1 MNRIWKRGISLLL
14 VVCTL
19 VGYIVLPEVP
29 AAKAEVQSQEV
40 TATNVITNGTF
51 EKQLSDGTV
60 QGNVAGWQ
68 GVEDIWTIAAEEGN
82 ESNYVAKVDDN
93 SSTGGRYIYYR
104 TTVEPGCTYTFSID
118 YKGTYTSGSPGL
130 YLRRDS
136 HAGSQNN
143 LHYKGSLVGS
153 TWKNYTAT
161 VEIPEDVTT
170 VYLVIATGGASVGTA
185 CFDNISLTKGVVAD
199 DDEGGDTGEDV
210 TPATGNL
217 IPNST
222 FGDTDPDT
230 DGWRGL
236 ANTPGWSVVADPD
249 KAGNF
254 ILQLAD
260 DSTTAGGYVF
270 VTLDVEVGF
279 YKLKMDYK
287 TDDTPQLLVRGNAYT
302 SAGVELV
309 KEYFP
314 KTSGEWKTYETVIE
328 VTRDIADIH
337 ILLNSGGAA
346 KNFACFDNVS
356 YEKMEVEGE
365 DDDNIVA
372 PENGIVISDLNMLD
386 NPFFELTSYIYATPL
401 DASAAPNGWTVEI
414 AGEDVKLFKTD
425 EIAHKGTRWSV
436 HAVDDSVTGSFKLS
450 TKVENI
456 TPGTTYG
463 YTYARTGTGA
473 PKMVVRFYG
482 ASGNLLL
489 ESANGQEGHTNWR
502 EASKTV
508 KAPTGTSYA
517 IVSLESTAAQKC
529 DIYLDTVT
537 FYATTDSAKTNL
549 LSNASFEEYPADLQ
563 DVLLYAK
570 NEGTLE
576 GWAVQGG
583 QNVSL
588 VKTKTELD
596 KMFVGNYMVHINDAT
611 ATSGGNITYTL
622 DVEPGKTY
630 TLSGMFRGEYSVGTP
645 GLMLAYFQDEDCTVG
660 AEYAP
665 GKYHKTGV
673 VNGLNPDS
681 WVRASY
687 FLTAPENAHR
697 LQISIRSANASVG
710 WFYVG
715 NLSVMEQ
722 VPEKFDNLDFEDL
735 DASGAVES
743 WNSYEGGK
751 LAASTKNPFAGKV
764 SLQIKDNSQAVQQG
778 TISDLT
784 DLIGYW
790 LTGYNVDDLSFSLTA
805 RVKDAKNVKA
815 QLTMVYYDNGFNVL
829 QESSVTSAGTGKWQ
843 FLVVKSKM
851 PSNAAY
857 GQIVLT
863 VGDSASATGT
873 VYLDDVTLCAEY
885 GQYVDEAYDY
895 DIKYTEGNR
904 LFYTK
909 EGLEAIREFAMDD
922 TVNAFGVSGADA
934 YRSLIKEADALLE
947 REYLD
952 CGWDAGENNDRVTFY
967 RVYLDHIQD
976 ISADPLLNRVPGGRL
991 WPYLEGIAGT
1001 LRNYFQTMALAYAIT
1016 GDTKYSDKAIS
1027 WAMDICQWEY
1037 WYETQYCWP
1046 SEYNGTL
1053 DNPRIIIGM
1062 ATIYDMCY
1070 DQLTKEQR
1078 DLIVQNIIYK
1088 GLEPMYLDLTG
1099 PNRLQ
1104 FDNKFMVRC
1113 GSLVIGTLA
1122 IINED
1127 NKAQLGKYIDRAFAF
1142 ATAFLDNRYSTC
1154 NNEGFSYTNAID
1166 ELTMGMEAI
1175 QRITG
1180 REGLLDHPYFSEIMV
1195 DWVTDFLSPDA
1206 AKQFP
1211 VFSDSYGI
1219 GQFFKCSMLFQNK
1232 IYGNGK
1238 AGYFLQQTGLDKDY
1252 FKVLLY
1258 FNYDPVIT
1266 EPTENDYVAY
1276 IERVGYGGLRTGWE
1290 EGELMFYII
1299 GNNSKLGHNQYDQ
1312 LSFQISTNGLWPA
1325 ADPGYSN
1332 LSDGFDEMQGHN
1344 IILVDGQWQTVKGEG
1359 TLEQIVDAQLY
1370 GQFSGSAPG
1379 AYAEGLLT
1387 QWDRHAIMINHSD
1400 RPYYV
1405 VIDEMASETERV
1417 FDFNLNTAG
1426 WEDVTVDGKT
1436 MKDGVNKGNKV
1447 AVYGSNGYF
1456 FAEFVSKDKFNIEAV
1471 TYEDGGPV
1479 LQADSGKSKSEQY
1492 MTILTKPYGIKLD
1505 DSCSFLPLLNTPE
1518 LVSYKTSSH
1527 DATIIKSVTAS
1538 STALFFF
1545 RGHNSGD
1552 WIELPFMV
1560 EESGTFELIL
1570 RTCKSYNYGIY
1581 KVYIDGEY
1589 VATYDGYDTRVYVN
1603 NFSLGSHEVA
1613 AGEHIL
1619 KLELTGV
1626 NPKSIGSLI
1635 SVASITF
1642 AAEREMPENPI
1653 YTQEVYDTEKV
1664 LGAKIFHTENNSDI
1678 VLLNRTAG
1686 KITAGGVTTNGE
1698 QTAII
1703 GLMEDGY
1710 MEGFTLVA
1718 GTSLTFDGKTLVK
1731 ASSAATV
1738 SADFRGK
1745 AKYAVTTEKDQSI
1758 SLYAPYEIV
1767 GATVDGKSVKYS
1779 VDGKVAKIS
1788 VPAGTHTVEL
1798 KVIGAVEYLWGNE
1811 SGSGKAIYDE
1821 NGEMIYKH
1829 WKDIDGTEYLYED
1842 GQLKIDAYYDE
1853 KTKVLVREELLEDG
1867 AWQITTHDLIGNIS
1881 KIEIEHINGNLTT
1894 IQYQTDGSI
1903 ATTITDSR
1911 SNILEM
1917 TMDYPDGSKTVA
1929 QYLDDKTVTTKYGA
1943 AGTVLA
1949 ITTMYND
1956 GRRVEETYD
1965 ETGKLLSMITRSK
1978 GGNREEVVYDADGS
1992 VVTSVYTANKLTS
2005 VQTVNADG
2013 TSVLEEY
2020 LEDGS
2025 VRVTKYDASG
2035 NVLEVTVNGQLVAE
2049 ENNNLWLIIVIV
2061 AVAVIGAAALVI
2073 VLVKIRKRNA
2083 GETANAE

>member
-1 MNRIWKRGISLLL
+1 MWVACAHNFQQSSFLEKQSQLCLSVLDYVVVTRRESLLASPIL
-14 VVCTL
+14 SEKSQFHFLYIITGAHYNKDTNESISVSAVKAQNPCKGEKTMKKISIRTVSLILCLAML
-19 VGYIVLPEVP
+19 VGYIVLPEAP
-29 AAKAEVQSQEV
+29 AANAE
-40 TATNVITNGTF
+40 TVITNPNLVENGTF
-51 EKQLSDGTV
+51 ETQLGDGTV
-60 QGNVAGWQ
+60 QANKDGW
-68 GVEDIWTIAAEEGN
+68 GYMSGDASVVAEEGN
-82 ESNYVAKVDDN
+82 ENNYVARIADN
-93 SSTGGRYIYYR
+93 KSTGGKYIYYGVD
-104 TTVEPGCTYTFSID
+104 VEPGATYTFKID
-118 YKGTYTSGSPGL
+118 YKATYTAASPAI
-130 YLRRDS
+130 YLRRN
-136 HAGSQNN
+136 AYNGTN
-143 LHYKGSLVGS
+143 LHTKSGLTSD
-153 TWKNYTAT
+153 TWETYVTT
-161 VEIPEDVTT
+161 VEIPADVTKLFIIAASSTAAVGT
-170 VYLVIATGGASVGTA
+170 VYIDNVSVI
-185 CFDNISLTKGVVAD
+185 KGVVAD
-199 DDEGGDTGEDV
+199 GGEYDEPEQDV
-210 TPATGNL
+210 TIPKGNL
-217 IPNST
+217 IANSGFET
-222 FGDTDPDT
+222 QSEGSIVAST
-230 DGWRGL
+230 DGWTKL
-236 ANTPGWSVVADPD
+236 ASSKIWSVIADPD
-249 KAGNF
+249 KTDNF
-254 ILQLAD
+254 ILKVVD
-260 DSTTAGGYVF
+260 EDTSSGGSINYAITV
-270 VTLDVEVGF
+270 VPGY
-279 YKLKMDYK
+279 YKLKLDYK
-287 TDDTPQLLVRGNAYT
+287 TNNAPEVHVRGNNASSSGIDLLQTTCPSTNGAWGTFEAIIEIPEEVSTAY
-302 SAGVELV
+302 
-309 KEYFP
+309 
-314 KTSGEWKTYETVIE
+314 VI
-328 VTRDIADIH
+328 
-337 ILLNSGGAA
+337 LNSSKAA
-346 KNFACFDNVS
+346 KNTAYIDNVS
-356 YEKMEVEGE
+356 FEKTEPGNGNEGGEITEPEYE
-365 DDDNIVA
+365 
-372 PENGIVISDLNMLD
+372 IVIPEENLLE
-386 NPFFELTSYIYATPL
+386 NPLFELTTSLYNTPL
-401 DASAAPNGWTVEI
+401 NDTAAPTDWTVEI
-414 AGEDVKLFKTD
+414 TGAGVQLFKTNVKL
-425 EIAHKGTRWSV
+425 AYKGDWSIL
-436 HAVDDSVTGSFKLS
+436 AVDNSVNGSFKMS

-456 TPGTTYG
+456 QPGVE
-463 YTYARTGTGA
+463 YTFAYARMGEGR
-473 PKMVVRFYG
+473 PVVAVRYYD
-482 ASGNLLL
+482 ANGNLL
-489 ESANGQEGHTNWR
+489 
-502 EASKTV
+502 
-508 KAPTGTSYA
+508 
-517 IVSLESTAAQKC
+517 
-529 DIYLDTVT
+529 
-537 FYATTDSAKTNL
+537 
-549 LSNASFEEYPADLQ
+549 
-563 DVLLYAK
+563 
-570 NEGTLE
+570 
-576 GWAVQGG
+576 
-583 QNVSL
+583 
-588 VKTKTELD
+588 
-596 KMFVGNYMVHINDAT
+596 
-611 ATSGGNITYTL
+611 
-622 DVEPGKTY
+622 
-630 TLSGMFRGEYSVGTP
+630 GEYS
-645 GLMLAYFQDEDCTVG
+645 
-660 AEYAP
+660 
-665 GKYHKTGV
+665 
-673 VNGLNPDS
+673 
-681 WVRASY
+681 
-687 FLTAPENAHR
+687 
-697 LQISIRSANASVG
+697 
-710 WFYVG
+710 
-715 NLSVMEQ
+715 
-722 VPEKFDNLDFEDL
+722 
-735 DASGAVES
+735 
-743 WNSYEGGK
+743 
-751 LAASTKNPFAGKV
+751 KN
-764 SLQIKDNSQAVQQG
+764 
-778 TISDLT
+778 
-784 DLIGYW
+784 
-790 LTGYNVDDLSFSLTA
+790 
-805 RVKDAKNVKA
+805 
-815 QLTMVYYDNGFNVL
+815 
-829 QESSVTSAGTGKWQ
+829 
-843 FLVVKSKM
+843 
-851 PSNAAY
+851 
-857 GQIVLT
+857 
-863 VGDSASATGT
+863 
-873 VYLDDVTLCAEY
+873 
-885 GQYVDEAYDY
+885 
-895 DIKYTEGNR
+895 
-904 LFYTK
+904 
-909 EGLEAIREFAMDD
+909 
-922 TVNAFGVSGADA
+922 
-934 YRSLIKEADALLE
+934 
-947 REYLD
+947 
-952 CGWDAGENNDRVTFY
+952 
-967 RVYLDHIQD
+967 
-976 ISADPLLNRVPGGRL
+976 
-991 WPYLEGIAGT
+991 IAG
-1001 LRNYFQTMALAYAIT
+1001 
-1016 GDTKYSDKAIS
+1016 D
-1027 WAMDICQWEY
+1027 
-1037 WYETQYCWP
+1037 
-1046 SEYNGTL
+1046 
-1053 DNPRIIIGM
+1053 
-1062 ATIYDMCY
+1062 
-1070 DQLTKEQR
+1070 
-1078 DLIVQNIIYK
+1078 
-1088 GLEPMYLDLTG
+1088 
-1099 PNRLQ
+1099 
-1104 FDNKFMVRC
+1104 
-1113 GSLVIGTLA
+1113 
-1122 IINED
+1122 
-1127 NKAQLGKYIDRAFAF
+1127 
-1142 ATAFLDNRYSTC
+1142 
-1154 NNEGFSYTNAID
+1154 
-1166 ELTMGMEAI
+1166 
-1175 QRITG
+1175 
-1180 REGLLDHPYFSEIMV
+1180 
-1195 DWVTDFLSPDA
+1195 
-1206 AKQFP
+1206 
-1211 VFSDSYGI
+1211 
-1219 GQFFKCSMLFQNK
+1219 
-1232 IYGNGK
+1232 
-1238 AGYFLQQTGLDKDY
+1238 
-1252 FKVLLY
+1252 
-1258 FNYDPVIT
+1258 
-1266 EPTENDYVAY
+1266 
-1276 IERVGYGGLRTGWE
+1276 RTGWE

-1492 MTILTKPYGIKLD
+1492 MTILTKPYGIGVD
-1505 DSCSFLPLLNTPE
+1505 EYYSFLQLLNTPE
-1518 LVSYKTSSH
+1518 QVAYKTSSH

-2083 GETANAE
+2083 K